1 MSLGVFQYKNSK
13 LAYTVSGSGPK
24 TILLFHGFGQSHK
37 AFEPLQASLIDTHTV
52 YNFDL
57 YFHGK
62 SEWCNGEKPLQK
74 AFWNEMFQQFLIEHN
89 IKSFSICGFSIGCRF
104 VMTIVEGFTE
114 QIEDIYLLAPDG
126 INRSF
131 WYTIST
137 YPYLLRRVFKSM
149 ILHPSL
155 FRTIIHTLFELRLMK
170 KGLLKF
176 AEHQMNTVEKRR
188 KVYFSWVVFR
198 HLFCDMNEF
207 TELVNGKKIPVMVVV
222 GRKDQVITASSL
234 KGFVKKIGDARFE
247 ILEIGHAGLLKDPAL
262 FTLFRQ

>member
-1 MSLGVFQYKNSK
+1 MISGVFEYKGSR
-13 LAYTVSGSGPK
+13 LAYTVSGNGPK

-37 AFEPLQASLIDTHTV
+37 AFEPLQSSIANNYAV

-62 SEWCNGEKPLQK
+62 SEWCNGEKPLEK
-74 AFWNEMFQQFLIEHN
+74 AFWNEMFQQFLTERG
-89 IKSFSICGFSIGCRF
+89 IKRFSICGFSIGCRF
-104 VMTIVEGFTE
+104 VMTTVEAFVE
-114 QIEDIYLLAPDG
+114 QIEDVYLLAPDG
-126 INRSF
+126 IKRSF

-137 YPYLLRRVFKSM
+137 YPYLLRQIFKSM

-155 FRTIIHTLFELRLMK
+155 FRIIIHSLFELRLMK

-198 HLFCDMNEF
+198 HLFCDVKEF
-207 TELVNGKKIPVMVVV
+207 TELVNYKKIPLTVVV
-222 GRKDQVITASSL
+222 GRKDQVITAKSMNGFL
-234 KGFVKKIGDARFE
+234 KQLSNARFE
-247 ILEIGHAGLLKDPAL
+247 ILDIGHAGLLKDPAL
-262 FTLFRQ
+262 VPLFRH